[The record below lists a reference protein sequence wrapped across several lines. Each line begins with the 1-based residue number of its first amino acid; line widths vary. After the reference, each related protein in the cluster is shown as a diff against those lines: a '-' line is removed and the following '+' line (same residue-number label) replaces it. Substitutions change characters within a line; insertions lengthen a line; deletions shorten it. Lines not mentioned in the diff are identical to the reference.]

1 MQINNTPTFKLDPE
15 IRQRIDRFVA
25 ERMAQ
30 GQVPG
35 LALSVLQEGR
45 PAYLR
50 GYGQADLEQGIPVT
64 EATPFAVGSTTK
76 GMTALAVMKLVEEGR
91 LDLDA
96 PVQGYLGGLSF
107 TDPRARAITLRQLLS
122 HTSGLPASAA
132 FDGSQDAAALERQ
145 VRAAAAT
152 FLSRD
157 PGSGY
162 EYANDGFNL
171 AGWVIQQVSGLPYES
186 YLQRHLFTPLGMQD
200 TTFDPERAAALGLA
214 QGYLKR
220 RGRLEPRPTPFS
232 RGYNPAGMAISSA
245 RDLSRYLQ
253 MLLGG
258 GGPVV
263 SSASLEAMWVP
274 HADAGEALHYGLGCF
289 LLELGGLRVVAHTGE
304 ILTQGS
310 ALALVPALGLAVGV
324 LVNLDSQS
332 KREIT
337 QGVLTLLLGGE
348 PQASQNP
355 PERTPS
361 TFTPD
366 PGAWEPYLGEYQS
379 PQGPLWLYLQE
390 GRLLGRLLGFE
401 FELEPYNPAE
411 FVSSSDLPA
420 FEGREV
426 RLEETPEGAVLWLE
440 GRPFASKKSTL

>member
-1 MQINNTPTFKLDPE
+1 MNPDKTLTSELAPGL
-15 IRQRIDRFVA
+15 RQRLDHFVA
-25 ERMAQ
+25 ERMAL

-35 LALSVLQEGR
+35 LALCILQQGR

-50 GYGQADLEQGIPVT
+50 GYGQANLEQGIPVT

-76 GMTALAVMKLVEEGR
+76 GMTALAVMQLVEEGR

-96 PVQGYLGGLSF
+96 PVQAYLKDLSF
-107 TDPRARAITLRQLLS
+107 ADPRAGAITLRQLLS
-122 HTSGLPASAA
+122 HTAGLPASAV
-132 FDGSQDAAALERQ
+132 FDGTQDPEALERR
-145 VRAAAAT
+145 VRAVAAT
-152 FLSRD
+152 PLSRD

-186 YLQRHLFTPLGMQD
+186 YLQRHLFAPLGMQD
-200 TTFDPERAAALGLA
+200 TTFDPQRAAELGLA

-232 RGYNPAGMAISSA
+232 RSYNPAGMAISSV

-258 GGPVV
+258 GEPVV
-263 SSASLEAMWVP
+263 GRASLEAMWVP
-274 HADAGEALHYGLGCF
+274 HADAGDSLSYGLGCF
-289 LLELGGLRVVAHTGE
+289 VLELAGLRVVAHTGE

-310 ALALVPALGLAVGV
+310 ALALVPSLGLAVGV

-332 KREIT
+332 KREIA
-337 QGVLTLLLGGE
+337 QGLLTLLLGGDPE
-348 PQASQNP
+348 PPQIP
-355 PERTPS
+355 PQRAPS
-361 TFTPD
+361 AFTPD
-366 PGAWEPYLGEYQS
+366 SAAWQAYLGEYQS
-379 PQGPLWLYLQE
+379 PQGPLSLDLRE
-390 GRLLGRLLGFE
+390 GRLVGSLLGFG
-401 FELEPYNPAE
+401 FELEPYGPGE

-420 FEGREV
+420 FEDREV
-426 RLEETPEGAVLWLE
+426 RLEQTPAGVVLWLE
-440 GRPFASKKSTL
+440 GRPFANKPT